1 MTRTKASWAG
11 FEPAISGVKTR
22 RPLRTGPPGRSGLQC
37 VGQES
42 NLHSVARL
50 LYRQLGSPVPSR
62 RVLVS
67 ALDGIRT
74 HDLHRERVTT
84 TPGWSAR
91 AVWSFVIGHS
101 SLVIRHWSFV
111 IGHWVN
117 RSLRA
122 APMTSD

>member
-11 FEPAISGVKTR
+11 FEPAISGVK
-22 RPLRTGPPGRSGLQC
+22 PGGHSRQAHQDVQYLQC
-37 VGQES
+37 VGQEL

-74 HDLHRERVTT
+74 HVLHRERVTT

-91 AVWSFVIGHS
+91 A
-101 SLVIRHWSFV
+101 
-111 IGHWVN
+111 
-117 RSLRA
+117 A
-122 APMTSD
+122 